1 MYRSSL
7 VDCIMCWSSI
17 VDIMIETIVEFVG
30 TVVSI
35 GFRDSNGGAT
45 YQEDNFN
52 HFVLCEL

>member
-7 VDCIMCWSSI
+7 VDCMMCWSSI

-45 YQEDNFN
+45 YQEGSLVDWIM
-52 HFVLCEL
+52 C